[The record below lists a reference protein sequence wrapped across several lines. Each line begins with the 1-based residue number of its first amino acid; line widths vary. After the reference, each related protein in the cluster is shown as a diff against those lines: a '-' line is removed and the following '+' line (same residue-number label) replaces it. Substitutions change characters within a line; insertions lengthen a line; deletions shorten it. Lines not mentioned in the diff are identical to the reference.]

1 MKRIRSIVVCSLA
14 FLFAMTFAFVALA
27 EDKSASDIVKRWMPE
42 RPMSVAVV
50 DLQALKIKA
59 GWLETK
65 DYLKKFYPRTL
76 TEPNELTAI
85 IEQFESGLD
94 IFESQIDKF
103 GSVGGNKAYIFVD
116 TFNNSFGSKTPFIV
130 VIPTDAAKAKEA
142 KKIAAQFVQGDFIPE
157 EQREDWQ
164 KSFFVKA
171 YKDCIVLAPA
181 ENVSGNKDEFFEQL
195 NVYTAHASA
204 SDDQKAHVKLFNRMS
219 EGKTAAV
226 QVYLFPNGAFADALE
241 NADREAARAGL
252 VPNTFH
258 NGIQSVAIELNLSK
272 EDLDLRLQ
280 VFSKDARSAKILYK
294 TLPTLKNLALKN
306 SVNSIESLEL
316 RLFITDLVNQG
327 FNLLTPELKDN
338 TLNWSA
344 KNVIKRFE
352 ELLPKFDID
361 KTAGLYAPVTDDVKE
376 EADRIYSLA
385 APFINKQTIA
395 VVHFD
400 TVGLD
405 GSFEKAGQRVFK
417 ELQRLLP
424 ETFSG
429 KSSDIT
435 QSVNYVQM
443 ILKDIDGLLSQIHA
457 VGGRDVYLIV
467 CNDQVAPVKVIV
479 PFDKEKKT
487 EAKKLFYFL
496 RQMRFLSP
504 EDVSSLEDA
513 YFRVI
518 YKNCLI
524 FGIKNDPDVSRD
536 VFNQNLKAFEAEDVP
551 EIRQAFE
558 VSWKYQRKDNSTAL
572 SRIQAVINAQCFGD
586 SPIIPLEPLRERLEE
601 KDPELAKLLPE
612 FTDEQFANGA
622 KAIALEIHPDK
633 LFANLHVI
641 SKDEQSA
648 REFAEFVK
656 NLKPYFVQL
665 YLRYASENS
674 TQNSPLSPA
683 LMKAYYQDYFDS
695 IFNARELEI
704 QGNVLSI
711 RSNNIPEK
719 YKEINSWFTEHG
731 SVVTVGAAV
740 SGVAVAL
747 LLPAVASAREAG
759 RNLTNA
765 NNLKQMALGMLVHE
779 QIFKRLPD
787 PYTVNE
793 DGKRLHSWRV
803 ALLPYLDEK
812 ELYDQIRLDE
822 PWDSEW
828 NKQFHDKCPKV
839 YKNPNANLA
848 PDETTYAVVV
858 GENTAFPGAKRI
870 NMAIITDGC
879 SNTAMIVERSPV
891 CWMDPNSDI
900 PFEEAIKGVNVSP
913 NGIRSYF
920 RGVFSAVMCDGC
932 VGNFTEDVS
941 TDFLRKLFEIND
953 GKSIDFENQE

>member
-14 FLFAMTFAFVALA
+14 FLFAMTFAFVGLA
-27 EDKSASDIVKRWMPE
+27 ENKSASDVVKRWMPE

-59 GWLETK
+59 GWLEAK

-76 TEPNELTAI
+76 TEPSELTAI
-85 IEQFESGLD
+85 IDQFESGLD

-116 TFNNSFGSKTPFIV
+116 TFNNSFGCKTPFIV
-130 VIPTDAAKAKEA
+130 VIPTDKATSKEA
-142 KKIAAQFVQGDFIPE
+142 KKIAAQFVKGDFIPE

-171 YKDCIVLAPA
+171 YKDCIILAPA

-241 NADREAARAGL
+241 NADKEVANAGL
-252 VPNTFH
+252 APNAFH

-272 EDLDLRLQ
+272 EDFDLRLQ
-280 VFSKDARSAKILYK
+280 VFSKDARSAKTLYE
-294 TLPTLKNLALKN
+294 TLPTLKNLLLTN

-316 RLFITDLVNQG
+316 RLFTTDLVNQA
-327 FNLLTPELKDN
+327 FYLLTPELKDD

-344 KNVIKRFE
+344 KNVVKRLE

-385 APFINKQTIA
+385 APFINKQTVA

-400 TVGLD
+400 TADLD
-405 GSFEKAGQRVFK
+405 CSFEIAGQRVFK

-429 KSSDIT
+429 KSSDIA
-435 QSVNYVQM
+435 QSLNFIYK
-443 ILKDIDGLLSQIHA
+443 ILEDIDGLLNKVHA

-479 PFDKEKKT
+479 PFDKEKKP
-487 EAKKLFYFL
+487 EAKTLFYFL

-504 EDVSSLEDA
+504 EDVSSMEDA

-572 SRIQAVINAQCFGD
+572 SRIQAVVNVQGLWNPSTTPFFELA
-586 SPIIPLEPLRERLEE
+586 RVRLEE
-601 KDPELAKLLPE
+601 EDPELAKLFPE
-612 FTDEQFANGA
+612 FTDEQFADGA

-656 NLKPYFVQL
+656 NLKPFVVQS
-665 YLRYASENS
+665 YSRYSS
-674 TQNSPLSPA
+674 DSSLPLSPA

-695 IFNARELEI
+695 IFDVEMEI
-704 QGNVLSI
+704 HNNVMSI
-711 RSNNIPEK
+711 RSNSVPEK
-719 YKEINSWFTEHG
+719 YKEINSWFTEHR
-731 SVVTVGAAV
+731 SVVTAG
-740 SGVAVAL
+740 GVAVAL
-747 LLPAVASAREAG
+747 LLPAVASARVAG
-759 RNLTNA
+759 RNLTNS

-779 QIFKRLPD
+779 QIFRRLPD

-870 NMAIITDGC
+870 NIAKIMDGC

-920 RGVFSAVMCDGC
+920 KGVFSAVMCDGC
-932 VGNFTEDVS
+932 VRTFTEEVS

-953 GKSIDFENQE
+953 GKSIDFKNQE